1 VKPPPFAYARAE
13 SLEQALALLAE
24 GGEDAKALAG
34 GQSLVPALSFRLL
47 RPTHLVDID
56 RVGGLDD
63 VRVTDGRLSLGALVR
78 HATLARLQ
86 PSESHKALRGAAR
99 AIGHDAIRVRGTLG
113 GSLAHADP
121 AAELPVVALA
131 LDAELVVASPEGRRS
146 VAAADFFLGPFTT
159 ALAPGELL
167 VEAVFPALPPGART
181 AFAEFAA
188 RAGDFA
194 LACVCVGVAPGW
206 ARIAV
211 GGVGATPV
219 RAPDAEALLAEGGT
233 DALAE
238 AADTAAREL
247 EVYGDRVAGE
257 GYRRGL
263 VRTLTQ
269 RALGDALETA

>member
-1 VKPPPFAYARAE
+1 MKPPRFAYARAE

-63 VRVTDGRLSLGALVR
+63 VRGAGGRLSLGALVR

-86 PSESHKALRGAAR
+86 PSQSHRALRAAAR

-131 LDAELVVASPEGRRS
+131 LDAELVVASLEGRRS

-167 VEAVFPALPPGART
+167 VEAVFPALPHGART

-219 RAPDAEALLAEGGT
+219 RAPDAEAVLAGGGAG
-233 DALAE
+233 ALEE
-238 AADTAAREL
+238 AAATAAREL
-247 EVYGDRVAGE
+247 EIYGDRAADQ

-263 VRTLTQ
+263 VQTLTR
-269 RALGDALETA
+269 RALAGALETA

>member
-1 VKPPPFAYARAE
+1 MKPPPFAYARAE
-13 SLEQALALLAE
+13 SLDEALALLAD

-34 GQSLVPALSFRLL
+34 GQSLVPALSFRLV

-56 RVGGLDD
+56 RVGGLDGVHD
-63 VRVTDGRLSLGALVR
+63 SNGELSLGALVR

-86 PSESHKALRGAAR
+86 PRGSDRALPAAAR
-99 AIGHDAIRVRGTLG
+99 AIGHEAIRARGTLG

-131 LDAELVVASPEGRRS
+131 LDAELVVATPGGRRS
-146 VAAADFFLGPFTT
+146 TAAADFFLGPFTT

-167 VEAVFPALPPGART
+167 VQAVFPALPPGART

-206 ARIAV
+206 ARIAA
-211 GGVGATPV
+211 GGVAATPV
-219 RAPDAEALLAEGGT
+219 RAPKAEAVLVAGGAG
-233 DALAE
+233 ALEE
-238 AADTAAREL
+238 AAATAASEL
-247 EVYGDRVAGE
+247 EVYGDRVADE
-257 GYRRGL
+257 RYRREL
-263 VRTLTQ
+263 VRTLTR
-269 RALGDALETA
+269 RALAEALEAA